1 MARKRKIESDHGGP
15 DPPPPGDHPPPPLD
29 PPPGTRLDPPD
40 TRTVVKAPFHDIFQI
55 RDPVLHERLA
65 VYLQRYHALGEHA
78 THALKRFVIQSD
90 PPPLITK
97 EHIEAILY
105 LLNKGEIWQPRSPT
119 KIVIRSTLIPHV
131 EQYRAL
137 LGLPL
142 MGMDVDQQPIN
153 FLTASIFTNLKV
165 NIEQHFVQML
175 FRYINHRL
183 GKFLN
188 IPSFNKRCISFYSL
202 NVLSFGRC

>member
-15 DPPPPGDHPPPPLD
+15 DPPPPGNH
-29 PPPGTRLDPPD
+29 
-40 TRTVVKAPFHDIFQI
+40 
-55 RDPVLHERLA
+55 
-65 VYLQRYHALGEHA
+65 
-78 THALKRFVIQSD
+78 

-142 MGMDVDQQPIN
+142 IGMDVDQQPIN
-153 FLTASIFTNLKV
+153 FLTTSIFTNLKV

-175 FRYINHRL
+175 FPLHQ
-183 GKFLN
+183 
-188 IPSFNKRCISFYSL
+188 SSSW
-202 NVLSFGRC
+202 